1 MIVLILQLLGVA
13 VFVLGTLVLAV
24 LVRRRP
30 EPAVG
35 AATRRAS
42 DVLFWSALVP
52 PWALGIFVP
61 GPAALD
67 KIAGLPP
74 LPLSLALRVVL
85 GGAMLVVGVAFMQ
98 LAMGALRHQGQG
110 APAFKITQAVAERGV
125 YALVRNPMAL
135 GYYLGCLGGAVLAGS
150 TYMVLYSALGVI
162 PAHLL
167 NLKLFEEFELSLRYG
182 ESYDSYRDS
191 TPFLIPHLR
200 LRAANPE

>member
-1 MIVLILQLLGVA
+1 MTVLILQLVGVA
-13 VFVLGTLVLAV
+13 AFVLGTLVIAV

-35 AATRRAS
+35 AATRRVS
-42 DVLFWSALVP
+42 DVLFWSAIVP
-52 PWALGIFVP
+52 PWALGMLVP

-85 GGAMLVVGVAFMQ
+85 GGAMLVAGVAFMQ
-98 LAMGALRHQGQG
+98 LSMGALRHQGRG
-110 APAFKITQAVAERGV
+110 APAFKITQVVAVRGV

-135 GYYLGCLGGAVLAGS
+135 GFYLGCLGGAVLAGS
-150 TYMVLYSALGVI
+150 TYMLLYTALGVI

-182 ESYDSYRDS
+182 ESYDRYRDT
-191 TPFLIPHLR
+191 TPFLIPR
-200 LRAANPE
+200 LRVRSVTTE